1 MLNFYADW
9 CRFSQMLRPIFD
21 KAADALSQEFPV
33 SQNVLAMT
41 YELPY
46 SLCAFL
52 SFLRT
57 FTYFMITLSYT
68 VGACT
73 AREGQL

>member
-33 SQNVLAMT
+33 SQNVLVAAT
-41 YELPY
+41 AHE
-46 SLCAFL
+46 
-52 SFLRT
+52 
-57 FTYFMITLSYT
+57 LSYT
-68 VGACT
+68 MACMMVVLKLHFT
-73 AREGQL
+73 RCVHLCHFS